1 MSDLEEVRKRW
12 VLERGEYEQFGKEL
26 VDRLT
31 ARLRLEGLWFQSSS
45 RAKETDS
52 LIRKLIAKP
61 RHSYE
66 SLGDKCGA
74 RIIVRYKS
82 EIHAVLMAAKEIF
95 ECGETEDKVDTL
107 PPDKVGYLSTH
118 VDLRLYGSDAKAAQ
132 FPPARFSAE
141 LQVRT
146 LAQHLWSEMSHDT
159 VYKNDETLIRLSN
172 EFKRRVFVL
181 AGTIELADN
190 EFTRLGGDMP
200 QTPEVEV
207 LKALQKHFYK
217 LTARP
222 ADVELSLCSI
232 SWLYPL
238 YKIRPQQIAAH
249 LDDVWPR
256 YSNMLQDAYDKAE
269 TDPVG
274 RGAFFYQPE
283 ALMVYDLLQTK
294 EWAIRAAWAEHYPE
308 KELERLADVIGISFT
323 DG

>member
-1 MSDLEEVRKRW
+1 MTDFEEVRKRW
-12 VLERGEYEQFGKEL
+12 MLERGQYEQFGKGL
-26 VDRLT
+26 L
-31 ARLRLEGLWFQSSS
+31 ACLIPGLRREGLWFQASS
-45 RAKETDS
+45 RAKEIDS

-61 RHSYE
+61 HHSYE

-74 RIIVRYKS
+74 RIIVRYKT
-82 EIHAVLMAAKEIF
+82 EIDAVLKVAQELF
-95 ECGETEDKVDTL
+95 ELGKPDHKVDTL

-118 VDLRLYGSDAKAAQ
+118 VDVRLYENDAKAVE
-132 FPPARFSAE
+132 FPPQRFSGE

-159 VYKNDETLIRLSN
+159 VYKNDETLIPLSN

-190 EFTRLGGDMP
+190 EFTRLGREMP

-207 LKALQKHFYK
+207 LKALQRHFYK

-222 ADVELSLCSI
+222 ADVELSLSAI
-232 SWLYPL
+232 AWLYPL
-238 YKIRPQQIAAH
+238 YKLQPQQIAAH

-256 YSNMLQDAYDKAE
+256 YSDVLQEAYDRAE
-269 TDPVG
+269 TDSSS

-283 ALMVYDLLQTK
+283 ALLVYDLLQSK
-294 EWAIRAAWAEHYPE
+294 EWDIRAAWIEHYPE